1 MEDILVRGSSADGSA
16 RLFVAV
22 TTNLVNYSQKI
33 HDTFPT
39 ATAALGRTLSAAAL
53 IGASL
58 KNKTDTA
65 TIQFKGDG
73 PLGSIIAVTDSFSRV
88 RGYVMN
94 PHTHLPLNDKG
105 KLNVGGAVGR
115 GTLSVMRDLGMK
127 EPYIGQVPIYSGEI
141 AEDLTYYFAASEQ
154 IPTALSLG
162 VLVDTD
168 NSAVAAGG
176 IFLQLMPEADD
187 KTAGI
192 FEKNLAAL
200 EPVTTMIHKG
210 MSAEEIL
217 FCVSDGISMIIENK
231 TVKPEYYCP
240 CSKERMERAVI
251 SLGKDEIKS
260 IIEEDGH
267 AELMCHF
274 CNNKYDFS
282 KAELE
287 NLLARS

>member
-16 RLFVAV
+16 RLFAAI
-22 TTNLVNYSQKI
+22 TTDLVNNSQKI

-58 KNKTDTA
+58 KNAEDTT
-65 TIQFKGDG
+65 TIQFKGNG
-73 PLGSIIAVTDSFSRV
+73 PLGSVIAVTDSFSRV

-94 PHTHLPLNDKG
+94 PHTHLPPNDKG
-105 KLNVGGAVGR
+105 KLDVGGAVGK

-127 EPYIGQVPIYSGEI
+127 EPYIGQVPIFSGEI

-168 NSAVAAGG
+168 NSVLAAGG
-176 IFLQLMPEADD
+176 IFLQLMPGADE
-187 KTAGI
+187 KTAEI

-200 EPVTTMIHKG
+200 EPVTVMINRG
-210 MSAEEIL
+210 MSAEEI
-217 FCVSDGISMIIENK
+217 FFRVSEGVSMLMENK
-231 TVKPEYYCP
+231 TVKPVYYCP
-240 CSKERMERAVI
+240 CSKERMERAVV
-251 SLGKDEIKS
+251 SLGREEIES

-267 AELMCHF
+267 AELVCHF

-282 KAELE
+282 KSELE
-287 NLLARS
+287 ALKL

>member
-16 RLFVAV
+16 RLFTAV
-22 TTNLVNYSQKI
+22 TTGLVNTSQKI
-33 HDTFPT
+33 HGTFPT

-58 KNKTDTA
+58 KNTEDTT

-73 PLGSIIAVTDSFSRV
+73 PLGSVIAVTDSFSRV

-94 PHTHLPLNDKG
+94 PYTHLPLNDKG
-105 KLNVGGAVGR
+105 KLDVGGAVGK
-115 GTLSVMRDLGMK
+115 GTLSIMRDLGMK
-127 EPYIGQVPIYSGEI
+127 EPYIGQVPIFSGEI

-154 IPTALSLG
+154 IPTAFSLG
-162 VLVDTD
+162 VLVNTD
-168 NSAVAAGG
+168 SSVLAAGG
-176 IFLQLMPEADD
+176 IFLQLMPGADD
-187 KTAGI
+187 KTAEI

-200 EPVTTMIHKG
+200 EPVTVMINRG
-210 MSAEEIL
+210 MTAEDI
-217 FCVSDGISMIIENK
+217 FFRVSEGISMLMENK
-231 TVKPEYYCP
+231 TVRPEYYCP

-251 SLGKDEIKS
+251 SLGKDEINS

-267 AELMCHF
+267 AELVCHF

-282 KAELE
+282 RAELE
-287 NLLARS
+287 ALKS